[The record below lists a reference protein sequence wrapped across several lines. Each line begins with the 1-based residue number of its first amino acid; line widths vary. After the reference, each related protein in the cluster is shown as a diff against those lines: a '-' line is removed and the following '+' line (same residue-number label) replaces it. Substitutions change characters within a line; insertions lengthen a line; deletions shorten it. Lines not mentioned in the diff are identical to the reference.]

1 MFYSCSP
8 SRASPA
14 RLAHR
19 STARRVRGLTVDI
32 HCHVICKKA
41 EALVAPHFSPEK
53 EPSLHYAAPLSRE
66 INRKM
71 MVDIDAQI
79 TQAERRI
86 VDMDRMGVDIQAI
99 STGPPQFYYW
109 TQPELGR
116 ETSRIVNDNLADIV
130 ARHSNRFVA
139 MGTVPLQHTEFAV
152 AEMRRC
158 VNSLGM
164 RGIEICTSVNG
175 EELAQPRLEPFFA
188 AAEELGI
195 LLFLHPSG
203 FSEGRRL
210 AKHYFNNVIGN
221 PLDSTVA
228 IGHLV
233 FEGVL
238 DRYPGL
244 KVCVA
249 HGGGYVPPYAG
260 RMDHAYAARADCR
273 ERLKRKP
280 SDVIK
285 TLYFDTMVFEPDQ
298 LEFLVGKYG
307 SDHVLLGTDYPY
319 DMGESDPVGLVNR
332 TPNLTAQD
340 RARIRGLNAARLLG
354 IEVKQAAAAKPARK
368 KAAPARKKATRKR
381 GRGR

>member
-1 MFYSCSP
+1 
-8 SRASPA
+8 
-14 RLAHR
+14 
-19 STARRVRGLTVDI
+19 
-32 HCHVICKKA
+32 
-41 EALVAPHFSPEK
+41 
-53 EPSLHYAAPLSRE
+53 
-66 INRKM
+66 
-71 MVDIDAQI
+71 
-79 TQAERRI
+79 
-86 VDMDRMGVDIQAI
+86 
-99 STGPPQFYYW
+99 
-109 TQPELGR
+109 
-116 ETSRIVNDNLADIV
+116 
-130 ARHSNRFVA
+130 

-249 HGGGYVPPYAG
+249 HGGGYIPPYAG